1 MADKKF
7 VQGLFVDKKGTK
19 YGEIIK
25 LSFKSLEFKQFL
37 TENANGAGYV
47 NIDILQT
54 KEGKRYA
61 VLNDYVKKDTTP
73 PPTDFAPTKDESDAI
88 PF

>member
-1 MADKKF
+1 MADKTFAK
-7 VQGLFVDKKGTK
+7 GIFVDTK
-19 YGEIIK
+19 TTQFGEIIK

-37 TENANGAGYV
+37 TEHTNGAGYV
-47 NIDILQT
+47 NIDILTNQ
-54 KEGKRYA
+54 EGKKYA

-73 PPTDFAPTKDESDAI
+73 PPTDFAPTENETEP